1 MCVFVIMLICVCI
14 LCYYVY
20 SVKSSW
26 ELVFIVYK
34 NRTQIKFSYLIR
46 RCTSQPIKAALI
58 TLLRSA
64 DIVAGNI
71 DLVISFQSI
80 CLCPHYTQRHSVIE
94 TMRYS
99 HSLLRLMVKP
109 IVWFVLMARIYQ
121 SLILVKLT
129 ADWVVHH
136 IHTVRSG
143 KGHGACTLWYVNG
156 AVVG

>member
-1 MCVFVIMLICVCI
+1 M
-14 LCYYVY
+14 
-20 SVKSSW
+20 
-26 ELVFIVYK
+26 FIVYK

-94 TMRYS
+94 NMIYS

-109 IVWFVLMARIYQ
+109 IVWFV
-121 SLILVKLT
+121 
-129 ADWVVHH
+129 
-136 IHTVRSG
+136 VRVDDQKISESYSG
-143 KGHGACTLWYVNG
+143 QVDCRMSCTPYSHSTLR
-156 AVVG
+156 